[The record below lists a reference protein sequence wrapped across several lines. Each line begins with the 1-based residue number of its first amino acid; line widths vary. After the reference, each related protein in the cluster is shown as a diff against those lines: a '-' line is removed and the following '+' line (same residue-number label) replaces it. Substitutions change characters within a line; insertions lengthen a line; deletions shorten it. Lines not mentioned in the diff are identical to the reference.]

1 MFAETL
7 GIDALTCVELRSE
20 LESRG
25 LDKGGRKA
33 ELVERLE
40 ESLHLE
46 LETGAAWWS
55 ASEDDDDA
63 QDELDERDDDNRRD
77 DDDDDAAP
85 GAGIRVLTLNVC
97 VIPSGMRN
105 YNIPSLGLYGGF
117 LVGALA
123 LAALVGAWWRAACHL
138 FPDAGVVPRVFAHI
152 VGVSHAFWGPFL
164 GGAVCV
170 LLPVAVVIAQL
181 FGAQGGRLIG
191 GIILPLFGGGHDFKR
206 ERLEALVRDTS
217 ILDDYDCV
225 CLQVRR
231 EAKRERVS
239 E

>member
-7 GIDALTCVELRSE
+7 GIDALTCVELRFE

-46 LETGAAWWS
+46 LQTGAAWWS

-63 QDELDERDDDNRRD
+63 HDESDERDDNRRD
-77 DDDDDAAP
+77 DDDGDAAP
-85 GAGIRVLTLNVC
+85 IAGIRVLTLNVC

-105 YNIPSLGLYGGF
+105 YNIPSLGLYGGI

-123 LAALVGAWWRAACHL
+123 LAALVGAWWCAACHL
-138 FPDAGVVPRVFAHI
+138 FPETGAVPHALAL

-164 GGAVCV
+164 FGAVCV
-170 LLPVAVVIAQL
+170 LLPVAVAIAQV
-181 FGAQGGRLIG
+181 FGAQGGRLVG
-191 GIILPLFGGGHDFKR
+191 GILLPLFGGGHDFKR

-231 EAKRERVS
+231 GANERARV
-239 E
+239 